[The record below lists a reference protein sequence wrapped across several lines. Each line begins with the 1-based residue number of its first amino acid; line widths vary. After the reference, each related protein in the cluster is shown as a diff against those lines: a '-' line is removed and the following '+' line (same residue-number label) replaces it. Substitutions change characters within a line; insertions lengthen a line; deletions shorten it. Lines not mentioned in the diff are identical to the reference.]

1 MKVYLDEHIHLTMA
15 SLLRGRWKKEQE
27 HTILSSCFSSA
38 ISFFDASLPI
48 QSEEFQ

>member
-1 MKVYLDEHIHLTMA
+1 MKAYLDEQIHLTMA
-15 SLLRGRWKKEQE
+15 SLLHGRWKKERE
-27 HTILSSCFSSA
+27 YTVLSSCFTSA